1 MLKRNNIVEEN
12 NLTSS
17 LEDYVESNMMVPR
30 VKQIVFEFP
39 NLLDPFRLEILET
52 INESKQAVSMY
63 DLFVKLMEKDSKNKN
78 SLEVIKELDVYF
90 NESTLRKIING
101 DRKSLPEPI
110 CKIVDKSG
118 ITAELFGLTYFLGR
132 MCATSD
138 FQERSVPLI
147 DKEILDGQKYYN
159 LTKEGVRRILYGMK
173 LCRDYESSKSRKV
186 FSAEVINFFRAEER
200 EIYDILL
207 KSERPLKLNSNPLR
221 LGEIEI
227 TDFGMFKSCM
237 KSLSEKKVVKI
248 DRDKFF
254 CDIIYYLNTGID
266 EEIEQSVRKLI

>member
-12 NLTSS
+12 NLTAS
-17 LEDYVESNMMVPR
+17 LGDYVESNMMVPR
-30 VKQIVFEFP
+30 VKQIIFEFP
-39 NLLDPFRLEILET
+39 NLLDPVRLEILEI
-52 INESKQAVSMY
+52 INQSKQAISMY

-78 SLEVIKELDVYF
+78 SLEVIKELDLYF

-101 DRKSLPEPI
+101 DRKSLPELI

-118 ITAELFGLTYFLGR
+118 ITAKLFELTYFLGR

-138 FQERSVPLI
+138 FQEPSVPLI
-147 DKEILDGQKYYN
+147 DKEILDGQRYYN

-186 FSAEVINFFRAEER
+186 FSGEVINFFRAEER

-207 KSERPLKLNSNPLR
+207 KSERPLKLDSNPVR

-237 KSLSEKKVVKI
+237 KSLLEKEVVKI